1 MKNRAMRVVVVA
13 MMTVLCW
20 GFERLVAWFLLKGR
34 VGFGCWG
41 VLVVLWFGL
50 REVPGTREGGEG

>member
-20 GFERLVAWFLLKGR
+20 GFERLVGCILMKGR
-34 VGFGCWG
+34 VGFGFGCWG

-50 REVPGTREGGEG
+50 REVPGT